1 MHHYEK
7 FIKHEKFPGTEGNP
21 FDIILRAAEKLEKIP
36 TTFVLLLLAFITL
49 PAALDRWEKSLVLL
63 AFSLSDY
70 LLLLLLPK
78 FRLSF
83 GPAKP
88 PALMLAV
95 MRLPFALLPFPA
107 FLVFEG
113 IGTVMVLYGFF
124 IEPQRLIISRQTYQN
139 QHFHPKQK
147 LKLAHLGDL
156 HMERQTPR
164 EIKIINALKEWKPD
178 VILFSGDVLSISCL
192 NDSLALKD
200 ARQFLSQ
207 LSAPLGVYCVSGSP
221 AVDLPEI
228 LPEIYAGLPVK
239 LLDNEK
245 VVINWHGQKIVITG
259 CSCTHNPH
267 YDIERLN
274 HTYKP
279 GTNTDLT
286 ILLYHSP
293 DLSYYSDSIG
303 IDLQF
308 SGHTHGGQICLPFYG
323 PIFTGSLFGRDFQH
337 GRMQINHLTLYIL
350 RGIGLEGAGAP
361 RVRFLCP
368 PEICLWEIG

>member
-7 FIKHEKFPGTEGNP
+7 FIEREKFPGTKGNP
-21 FDIILRAAEKLEKIP
+21 FDIVLRAAEKLEKIP
-36 TTFVLLLLAFITL
+36 KVFILLLLALISL
-49 PAALDRWEKSLVLL
+49 PAALGGWEKALVLL
-63 AFSLSDY
+63 TFSLTDY
-70 LLLLLLPK
+70 ILLLLLPK

-107 FLVFEG
+107 FLIFEG
-113 IGTVMVLYGFF
+113 IGTTLVLYGFI
-124 IEPQRLIISRQTYQN
+124 IEPQRLIITRQTYQS
-139 QHFHPKQK
+139 QHFHPTQK

-164 EIKIINALKEWKPD
+164 EIKILKELKEWKPD
-178 VILFSGDVLSISCL
+178 IILFSGDVLSISCL
-192 NDSLALKD
+192 HDPLALKD
-200 ARQFLSQ
+200 AREFLSQ

-228 LPEIYAGLPVK
+228 LPAIYTGLSVK
-239 LLDNEK
+239 FLDNEK
-245 VVINWHGQKIVITG
+245 VAINWQGQKLVITG

-267 YDIERLN
+267 YDIESLN
-274 HTYKP
+274 KIYQP
-279 GTNTDLT
+279 GANTDLS

-293 DLSYYSDSIG
+293 DLSYYADSVG

-323 PIFTGSLFGRDFQH
+323 PIFTGSLFGRYFQH
-337 GRMQINHLTLYIL
+337 GRMQMNHLTLYIL

>member
-7 FIKHEKFPGTEGNP
+7 FIDREKFPGTEGNP
-21 FDIILRAAEKLEKIP
+21 FDIVLRAAEKLEKIP
-36 TTFVLLLLAFITL
+36 TFFVIVFLAFISS
-49 PAALDRWEKSLVLL
+49 PAALGGWEKALVLL
-63 AFSLSDY
+63 IFSLSDY
-70 LLLLLLPK
+70 ILLLLLPK

-95 MRLPFALLPFPA
+95 MRLLFALLPFPI
-107 FLVFEG
+107 FLIFEC
-113 IGTVMVLYGFF
+113 IGTEMVLYGFF
-124 IEPQRLIISRQTYQN
+124 IEPQRLIVSRQTYQN
-139 QHFHPKQK
+139 QHFQPTQK

-156 HMERQTPR
+156 HMELQTPR
-164 EIKIINALKEWKPD
+164 EIKILNALKEWKPD
-178 VILFSGDVLSISCL
+178 IILFSGDVLSISCL
-192 NDSLALKD
+192 HDSVAFKN
-200 ARQFLSQ
+200 AREFLSQ

-228 LPEIYAGLPVK
+228 LPEIYTGLPVK

-274 HTYKP
+274 QTYQP
-279 GTNTDLT
+279 GTNTDLS

-293 DLSYYSDSIG
+293 DLAYYADSIG
-303 IDLQF
+303 IDLQL
-308 SGHTHGGQICLPFYG
+308 SGHTHGGQICLPFFG
-323 PIFTGSLFGRDFQH
+323 PIFTGSLFGRKFQH
-337 GRMQINHLTLYIL
+337 GRIQMNHLTLYIL

-368 PEICLWEIG
+368 PEICFWEIG